1 MKDDVFLL
9 NFYSLGIGFSI
20 NCFTFSLPNS
30 GNLQSLLIPKDNLIN
45 ELTPEKIS
53 PFLKNNLNLSQENL
67 VKTVIDSYIKQLTV
81 SL

>member
-1 MKDDVFLL
+1 MMFLLL

-20 NCFTFSLPNS
+20 NGFTFSLPNS
-30 GNLQSLLIPKDNLIN
+30 GKLQSLLIPKDNLIN

>member
-20 NCFTFSLPNS
+20 NGFTFLLPNKD
-30 GNLQSLLIPKDNLIN
+30 NLQSLLIPKGNLTN

-53 PFLKNNLNLSQENL
+53 LFLKNNLNLPQENL
-67 VKTVIDSYIKQLTV
+67 VKRVIDSYIKKLTV

>member
-20 NCFTFSLPNS
+20 NGFTFLLPNKD
-30 GNLQSLLIPKDNLIN
+30 NLQSLLIPKDNLTN

-53 PFLKNNLNLSQENL
+53 PFLKNNLNLPQENL
-67 VKTVIDSYIKQLTV
+67 VKRVIDSYIKKLTV